1 MSLDFYSIKTPS
13 CFFIAV
19 FACYSV
25 CINQKFWF
33 RIDYDC
39 CAEDKRK
46 QCVFVCSLPTL
57 ADPSQLFWHSDDLS
71 EILKYIM
78 IKCKLSFP
86 QSFSTVLTTRHV
98 KEGMIKRKDNVTTW
112 SWRWF
117 FSYWCWKCFVLYL
130 CGICGH
136 DDVMMVMML
145 VLMVLSLLVW
155 NMWTDSVAV
164 RHQWQTA
171 LHQTVIF
178 IFISFNLFIYL
189 SLYLYLYLN

>member
-1 MSLDFYSIKTPS
+1 MYLKSLPHVMSLDFYSIKTPS

-86 QSFSTVLTTRHV
+86 QSFSTVLTTRHD

-117 FSYWCWKCFVLYL
+117 FSYLCGKCFVF
-130 CGICGH
+130 
-136 DDVMMVMML
+136 
-145 VLMVLSLLVW
+145 LLVW
-155 NMWTDSVAV
+155 NMWTWWCNDDDAGVDGSSPTCVEYVDRLRCSATSAANSPASNC
-164 RHQWQTA
+164 H
-171 LHQTVIF
+171 
-178 IFISFNLFIYL
+178 
-189 SLYLYLYLN
+189 LYLYLF